1 MIMRIVQQTQVYLC
15 EFRTQLAYDLEEYE
29 AGRRTTGV
37 FRNGSR
43 YDDTQDR
50 NCSAKA
56 PSRQDRYL
64 DRDLSRIQRC
74 LATGFM
80 RLGDPYSVV
89 SSLIYRQ
96 HFKHFV

>member
-29 AGRRTTGV
+29 AGRRTTSV

-50 NCSAKA
+50 IAALKHRLAKT
-56 PSRQDRYL
+56 DTL
-64 DRDLSRIQRC
+64 I
-74 LATGFM
+74 ATYQEYK
-80 RLGDPYSVV
+80 DA
-89 SSLIYRQ
+89 
-96 HFKHFV
+96 